1 MQVFW
6 VIRASCGHLGL
17 VSDPLIIS
25 KFSNKSHDPKGQ
37 ENKIYTKV
45 KGRET
50 FYRRHTVPI
59 TSCNEVKYVLKKVM
73 SGMKLSLNQ
82 VWDRTAA
89 FTGVSRSTA
98 QKIVEEKKK
107 VNYWASDIAR
117 DEMPEPLVIYL
128 DSDDDDSA
136 TDTASENEDEF

>member
-6 VIRASCGHLGL
+6 ARLASFGYLGIT
-17 VSDPLIIS
+17 SDPLIIS
-25 KFSNKSHDPKGQ
+25 KFSNESHDSKGQ
-37 ENKIYTKV
+37 ESKIYIIV

-50 FYRRHTVPI
+50 FCRRHTVPI
-59 TSCNEVKYVLKKVM
+59 TSCSEVKYVLKKVM

-89 FTGVSRSTA
+89 LTGVSRSTA
-98 QKIVEEKKK
+98 QKIVEEK

-117 DEMPEPLVIYL
+117 DEMPEPVVTYL
-128 DSDDDDSA
+128 DSDDGDFA
-136 TDTASENEDEF
+136 TDTASETEDEI